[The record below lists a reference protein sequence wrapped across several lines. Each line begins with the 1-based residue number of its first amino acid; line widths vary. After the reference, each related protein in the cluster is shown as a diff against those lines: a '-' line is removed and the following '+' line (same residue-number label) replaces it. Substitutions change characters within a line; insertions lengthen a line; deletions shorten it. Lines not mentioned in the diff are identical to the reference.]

1 MINVRGD
8 GMKPVICAKFEKASK
23 LLSKRWIGLI
33 INQLMGGSKRFST
46 LESEIQ
52 VSGKVLSERLKEL
65 ENEDIIT
72 RTVYAEV
79 PVRVE
84 YALTKKGYAL
94 KPVMDAIDTWSQSW
108 IKEA

>member
-1 MINVRGD
+1 MVE
-8 GMKPVICAKFEKASK
+8 PVICVKFEKAST
-23 LLSKRWIGLI
+23 LLSKRWVGLI
-33 INQLMGGSKRFST
+33 INQLMEGAKRFSL

-65 ENEDIIT
+65 EAEDIIT

-94 KPVMDAIDTWSQSW
+94 KPVMDAIDQWSQNW
-108 IKEA
+108 VEEA